1 MSSVSALRALCD
13 FILFPMKLPALLT
26 AICLAAPLSA
36 HEFWIKPDKFF
47 TAPGSSVN
55 LTILRGEHFEGEL
68 RPIST
73 ERVAA
78 LRHYSA
84 GGVADAMSRVP
95 AARAVDTLPFTLA
108 KPGTHLLAL
117 DSTASTITLA
127 PEKFLGYLNEDGLEF
142 IDAARK
148 AAKQDNEPGRE
159 RYLRCVK
166 TLIRAGDK
174 SDATFAT
181 RTGQRLE
188 IVPQSDPFAAR
199 PGSKLGFNVI
209 FDNQPLAG
217 ALVRAWHH
225 RGGNLVI
232 IRGRSA
238 ADGSITF
245 DLPFAGEWMISLVH
259 MIPIKD
265 VPGYDWQSYWGNLT
279 FALPAP

>member
-1 MSSVSALRALCD
+1 
-13 FILFPMKLPALLT
+13 MKLPLALLS
-26 AICLAAPLSA
+26 LASFAPLSA
-36 HEFWIKPDKFF
+36 HEFWLKPDKFF
-47 TAPGSSVN
+47 AAPGATVN
-55 LTILRGEHFEGEL
+55 LTVLRGEHFEGEL

-84 GGVADAMSRVP
+84 AGAVDAMARVP
-95 AARAVDTLPFTLA
+95 AARAIDALPFTLA
-108 KPGTHLLAL
+108 RPGTHLLAL
-117 DSTASTITLA
+117 DSTVSTITLA
-127 PEKFLGYLNEDGLEF
+127 PDKFLGYLEEDGLEF

-148 AAKQDNEPGRE
+148 AAKQDKEPGRE

-166 TLIRAGDK
+166 TLVRVGDK
-174 SDATFAT
+174 SDATYAT

-188 IVPQSDPFAAR
+188 IVPQSDPFATR
-199 PGSKLGFNVI
+199 PGSRLGFSVI
-209 FDNQPLAG
+209 FDDKPLAG

-225 RGGNLVI
+225 REKNLI
-232 IRGRSA
+232 LIRGRTA
-238 ADGSITF
+238 ADGTIAF
-245 DLPFAGEWMISLVH
+245 DLPHAGEWMISVVH

>member
-1 MSSVSALRALCD
+1 
-13 FILFPMKLPALLT
+13 MKLTTLLT
-26 AICLAAPLSA
+26 TLALVTPLSA
-36 HEFWIKPDKFF
+36 HEFWLKPDKFF
-47 TAPGSSVN
+47 AAPGASVN

-84 GGVADAMSRVP
+84 AGMVDAMTRVP
-95 AARAVDTLPFTLA
+95 AARALDALPFTLA
-108 KPGTHLLAL
+108 QPGTHLLAL
-117 DSTASTITLA
+117 DSTVSTITLA
-127 PEKFLGYLNEDGLEF
+127 PDKFLSYLEADGLEF

-159 RYLRCVK
+159 RYLRCAK
-166 TLIRAGDK
+166 TLIRVGDK

-199 PGSKLGFNVI
+199 PGSRLTFNVI
-209 FDNQPLAG
+209 FDNKPLAG

-225 RGGNLVI
+225 REKNLLV

-238 ADGSITF
+238 ADGTIVF
-245 DLPFAGEWMISLVH
+245 DLPHAGEWMISLVH

-265 VPGYDWQSYWGNLT
+265 LPGYDWQSYWGNLT